1 MGRETTSALEYWND
15 DLVVEEEER
24 VLCFGLVLEF
34 DEDGFIVEIGRR
46 VRGKERE
53 WLLTWLSMVEVE
65 EHVKKKRGNRSM
77 QSFESETGEGTEK
90 AIAKQRTKIFFL
102 VFVSE

>member
-1 MGRETTSALEYWND
+1 MEYWND

-24 VLCFGLVLEF
+24 VLSFRLVLEF
-34 DEDGFIVEIGRR
+34 ENEGRFVEIGRR

-53 WLLTWLSMVEVE
+53 WLLTWLSMVE